1 MAKRKSKSIHDSP
14 FTSGGQMNISPEGYL
29 ARIATG
35 DGRRKNK
42 SKNLDRWFNG

>member
-1 MAKRKSKSIHDSP
+1 MVKRRSKK
-14 FTSGGQMNISPEGYL
+14 TGGLPDISPQGYL

-42 SKNLDRWFNG
+42 SKNIDRWFNGE

>member
-1 MAKRKSKSIHDSP
+1 MAKRKNKKNVGLPDV
-14 FTSGGQMNISPEGYL
+14 SPEGYL

-42 SKNLDRWFNG
+42 SKNIDRWFNG